1 MLLKIKNCNNI
12 DSAEIKIEPEKLNI
26 KYAINGTGKSTI
38 VKAITA
44 FCYDDAQKKAEL
56 VPFKYRDESDVQLPE
71 VEGTEDIKKIA
82 VFNEEYISN
91 YLFQS
96 DDLLNGTFNVFIKS
110 PDYDKHVKEIESL
123 LCEVHETFQKH
134 NELDELIEAFTS
146 FIKGCGKSNSNL
158 AKGSPLVKAFSKGNK
173 LNNIPEGL
181 EIYEQY
187 LRNGEI
193 VVPWLS
199 WQMAGSSY
207 VNDTDKC
214 PFCTA
219 SIQNT
224 RKAILQVKEEY
235 ATKDVE
241 HLNNML
247 QVFAKLKQYFSEETR
262 CRVDEISKNIS
273 GMSED
278 DKKFLFQI
286 KGNATSLL
294 ERLRD
299 LKNIGFFTLKKENKI
314 KDALTKYKI
323 ELGEFPYFNSQV
335 TSEKIDIINGALNV
349 VMGKVADLGKEISQQ
364 KKLISQ
370 TVNKYNM
377 EINNFLQCAGYDYNV
392 SFESEEST
400 ENYHLKIKHNQ
411 CDSSI
416 DQVNNYL
423 SYGEKNAFALVLFMY
438 SALKEEPDLI
448 VLDDPISSFDGN
460 KKFAILDMLFKNKES
475 LLGKT
480 VILLTHEFS
489 TVIDSLK
496 NISRLTGF
504 VSTDFLSNKKG
515 LLEEVEIKE
524 ECIQSFVKIAKDN
537 IESQQDNINKL
548 IYLRRLL
555 ELINPGS
562 MAYEMLSSLFHK
574 REQPLKKIS
583 QTEFI
588 PLDDDDI
595 NDATMEIRKYIPD
608 FDYSTEYKKITD
620 DEEMKNLYIRAG
632 SDYERLQLY
641 RVKFNENKF
650 NSVIRKYINETFHV
664 ENDYLFQLNPCKYNT
679 VPYFVISECNR
690 EMLNR
695 DEIEMEGEQHVSNIS

>member
-438 SALKEEPDLI
+438 SALKEEADLI

>member
-1 MLLKIKNCNNI
+1 
-12 DSAEIKIEPEKLNI
+12 
-26 KYAINGTGKSTI
+26 
-38 VKAITA
+38 
-44 FCYDDAQKKAEL
+44 
-56 VPFKYRDESDVQLPE
+56 
-71 VEGTEDIKKIA
+71 
-82 VFNEEYISN
+82 
-91 YLFQS
+91 
-96 DDLLNGTFNVFIKS
+96 
-110 PDYDKHVKEIESL
+110 
-123 LCEVHETFQKH
+123 
-134 NELDELIEAFTS
+134 
-146 FIKGCGKSNSNL
+146 
-158 AKGSPLVKAFSKGNK
+158 
-173 LNNIPEGL
+173 
-181 EIYEQY
+181 
-187 LRNGEI
+187 
-193 VVPWLS
+193 
-199 WQMAGSSY
+199 
-207 VNDTDKC
+207 
-214 PFCTA
+214 
-219 SIQNT
+219 
-224 RKAILQVKEEY
+224 
-235 ATKDVE
+235 
-241 HLNNML
+241 
-247 QVFAKLKQYFSEETR
+247 
-262 CRVDEISKNIS
+262 
-273 GMSED
+273 
-278 DKKFLFQI
+278 
-286 KGNATSLL
+286 
-294 ERLRD
+294 
-299 LKNIGFFTLKKENKI
+299 
-314 KDALTKYKI
+314 
-323 ELGEFPYFNSQV
+323 
-335 TSEKIDIINGALNV
+335 
-349 VMGKVADLGKEISQQ
+349 
-364 KKLISQ
+364 
-370 TVNKYNM
+370 
-377 EINNFLQCAGYDYNV
+377 
-392 SFESEEST
+392 
-400 ENYHLKIKHNQ
+400 
-411 CDSSI
+411 
-416 DQVNNYL
+416 
-423 SYGEKNAFALVLFMY
+423 MY

-537 IESQQDNINKL
+537 IESKQDNINKL